1 MKKNIL
7 VFMAVLSLLAL
18 APRGVAAGVTL
29 DLGVKGG
36 LSLVKFTYLETD
48 WHNLNRPFIG
58 GAFLA
63 VNLSEHVAIQ
73 TEVYFRKMGYV
84 VDYNIGDDFYRQ
96 VWSYK
101 YISVPVLVKFKLNSL
116 GKARPVVFG
125 GLSGNV
131 AMSETIREYANGAL
145 VFEAFEPRPSS
156 MNFASFVLGG
166 GVEITLAKLLLILD
180 VRYEVLFPWQDVILD
195 RYNGFIFM
203 AGIGF

>member
-1 MKKNIL
+1 MKKNIS
-7 VFMAVLSLLAL
+7 VFIAVLLLLVL
-18 APRGVAAGVTL
+18 APRDVAAGVTL

-36 LSLVKFTYLETD
+36 LSLAKFTYLETD
-48 WHNLNRPFIG
+48 WHDLNKPFIG

-73 TEVYFRKMGYV
+73 AEIYFRKMGYV
-84 VDYNIGDDFYRQ
+84 ADFYIGDDFYRQ
-96 VWSYK
+96 VWSHQ
-101 YISVPVLVKFKLNSL
+101 YITVPILVKFRLNSI

-131 AMSETIREYANGAL
+131 AMSETIREYANGTL

-166 GVEITLAKLLLILD
+166 GVEFTLAKLLLILD
-180 VRYEVLFPWQDVILD
+180 VRYEVLFPWQDVIFD